1 MKVAYFIGSLN
12 RGGTETLLLD
22 ICRNKAYAPY
32 EMVLIY
38 RNEGELSDCFKSTG
52 IPMFRIKPHGLMMG
66 YFRKLRNLLKREKVN
81 VVHTQTMTNAVAAIM
96 FTLLS
101 GVKVV
106 ASFHGF
112 CKSAVLPRHFIML
125 HADALVFVSRF
136 LYDWYRNNTL
146 WCPKQRCNVVYNGIS
161 FEKFEKQYE
170 VPDFVETIRD
180 EKPGTVILVMV
191 GNFMNG
197 RSHMVICKSLCLL
210 KNRGVRGFDFCFVG
224 KRIENE
230 ANVYDACVNFC
241 VENGLQDCV
250 HFVGSRGDVPAIL
263 QHVDGFVYS
272 TVRDTFGIAVIEAV
286 SSGLPT
292 LVNDWSVMKEV
303 TCDGRFASYFK
314 SNNIEDCCNQMQ
326 LLIENIEQRKKE
338 AFYKAEN
345 IKKLYSIEKHID
357 SLAVVYNSICE

>member
-1 MKVAYFIGSLN
+1 ML
-12 RGGTETLLLD
+12 TLD
-22 ICRNKAYAPY
+22 ICRKKDYAPY
-32 EMVLIY
+32 DMVLVY
-38 RNEGELSDCFKSTG
+38 RNDGELSKDFEATG
-52 IPMFRIKPHGLMMG
+52 VTMFRIKPKGLRIG
-66 YFRKLRNLLKREKVN
+66 YLRQLRSLLRRENVD
-81 VVHTQTMTNAVAAIM
+81 VVHAQTMTNAVVAILATM
-96 FTLLS
+96 FS
-101 GVKVV
+101 GIKVV

-112 CKSAVLPRHFIML
+112 CKSAVLFRHFIMWN
-125 HADALVFVSRF
+125 ADAMVFVSRS
-136 LYDWYRNNTL
+136 LHDWYEKNTL
-146 WCPKQRCNVVYNGIS
+146 WCPKHRCNVVYNGIN

-170 VPDFVETIRD
+170 VPDFVETIRN

-210 KNRGVRGFDFCFVG
+210 KNRGICGFDFCFVG

-230 ANVYDACVNFC
+230 ANVYDACVNYC

-292 LVNDWSVMKEV
+292 LVNDWNVMKEV
-303 TCDGRFASYFK
+303 TCDGEFASFFR

-326 LLIENIEQRKKE
+326 LLIENIGQRKKE

-357 SLAVVYNSICE
+357 SLAVVYNSICEYKK